1 MEEQEG
7 EKHLNTAKS
16 FHAMS
21 FISQI
26 GLKKYKVIWTGG
38 ESTFVGKDSEQLE
51 RNRNIIKTRGA
62 TSFAWFS

>member
-1 MEEQEG
+1 
-7 EKHLNTAKS
+7 
-16 FHAMS
+16 MS